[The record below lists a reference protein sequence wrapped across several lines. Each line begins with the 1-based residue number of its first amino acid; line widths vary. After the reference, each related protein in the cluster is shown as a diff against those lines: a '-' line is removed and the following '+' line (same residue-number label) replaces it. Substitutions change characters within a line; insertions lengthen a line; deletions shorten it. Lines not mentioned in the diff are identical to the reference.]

1 MSTRKVIFNRRET
14 SSRSVKEREDFDQ
27 ILKRHA
33 RSKKTHYRH
42 ILFWGS
48 TGSAAIACF
57 LCCLNAEA
65 LL

>member
-1 MSTRKVIFNRRET
+1 MSTRKVIFNRPET

-33 RSKKTHYRH
+33 QSKKPYYSH
-42 ILFWGS
+42 ILFWGC

-57 LCCLNAEA
+57 LCCINVEA
-65 LL
+65 FQ